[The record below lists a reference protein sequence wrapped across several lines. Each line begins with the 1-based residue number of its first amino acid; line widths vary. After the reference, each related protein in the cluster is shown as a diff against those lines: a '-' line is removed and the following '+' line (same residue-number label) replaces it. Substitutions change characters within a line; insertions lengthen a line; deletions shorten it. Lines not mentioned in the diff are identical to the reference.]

1 MGLFTRFRKGKADDV
16 VDDDEVLARL
26 SANSELQRQRAQADL
41 QRDIAR
47 ATALKIDAIEAAMA
61 ADMFDDPEPAF
72 RRPPRPAPMPQEQ
85 DGNTLPLLDGAV
97 TELLGD
103 EDIPAE
109 AAAAERAPVVE
120 EAALLYAGGD
130 SGAARQLLVAAVAE
144 DGRATGTRDR
154 TAWWMLFDL
163 YHVQGE
169 QDAFDDL
176 AIDYA
181 STFETS
187 PPMWQPPPAGA
198 EGYSGIAPTVQ
209 FSGVL
214 DERAQPQA
222 ERLRA
227 VAEAAVLRVD
237 FSRVQAVTPAGCGP
251 VLDALRAVPP
261 QRELQLAGAEELVAQ
276 LRALLDV
283 GRRDEGEA
291 PWLLLLELLRLLNRE
306 KDFEETAMDYCV
318 TFEMSPPQF
327 VAPGNVASTPRQASG
342 PTADR
347 YLLPQVI
354 EGDSQA
360 LLAAIRA
367 YAGQATTL
375 VFDCSHLVRI
385 DLTAGGQWLAC
396 LRELAQQGPRR
407 IELRELNHLAAALLR
422 LLGFADVARL
432 FPHRY

>member
-1 MGLFTRFRKGKADDV
+1 
-16 VDDDEVLARL
+16 
-26 SANSELQRQRAQADL
+26 
-41 QRDIAR
+41 
-47 ATALKIDAIEAAMA
+47 
-61 ADMFDDPEPAF
+61 
-72 RRPPRPAPMPQEQ
+72 
-85 DGNTLPLLDGAV
+85 
-97 TELLGD
+97 
-103 EDIPAE
+103 
-109 AAAAERAPVVE
+109 VVE

-130 SGAARQLLVAAVAE
+130 SGAARQLLAVAVA
-144 DGRATGTRDR
+144 DDVRATGTRDR

-163 YHVQGE
+163 FHVLGE
-169 QDAFDDL
+169 QEAFDDL

-187 PPMWQPPPAGA
+187 PPMWQPPPAGTD
-198 EGYSGIAPTVQ
+198 GYSGVAPTVQ

-214 DERAQPQA
+214 DERARLQA

-227 VAEAAVLRVD
+227 AAEAPVLRVD
-237 FSRVQAVTPAGCGP
+237 FSRVQAVTPAGCAP

-261 QRELQLAGAEELVAQ
+261 QRELQLAGAEEVVAQ

-306 KDFEETAMDYCV
+306 KAFEETAMDYCV
-318 TFEMSPPQF
+318 TFEISPPQF
-327 VAPGNVASTPRQASG
+327 VAPGNVASTPRQASA
-342 PTADR
+342 PAADR

-354 EGDSQA
+354 EGDSA
-360 LLAAIRA
+360 PLLAAIRA
-367 YAGQATTL
+367 YAGQGTTL

-385 DLTAGGQWLAC
+385 DLTAGGQLLGC
-396 LRELAQQGPRR
+396 LRELAQAGQRHL
-407 IELRELNHLAAALLR
+407 ELRELNHLVAAVLR

>member
-1 MGLFTRFRKGKADDV
+1 MGLFTRFRKGKTDHS

-26 SANSELQRQRAQADL
+26 SANSELRRQREQADL

-61 ADMFDDPEPAF
+61 ADMFDDPEPTF
-72 RRPPRPAPMPQEQ
+72 RRPPRPTPPAQQ

-103 EDIPAE
+103 EETPAE

-130 SGAARQLLVAAVAE
+130 AAAARQLLAAAVA
-144 DGRATGTRDR
+144 DDSGAPGARDR
-154 TAWWMLFDL
+154 TTWWMLFDL
-163 YHVQGE
+163 YHVLGE

-181 STFETS
+181 SRFETS
-187 PPMWQPPPAGA
+187 PPSWQPPPAGA
-198 EGYSGIAPTVQ
+198 AGYSGVAPTVQ
-209 FSGVL
+209 FSGML
-214 DERAQPQA
+214 DERAVTQA
-222 ERLRA
+222 ERLRT
-227 VAEAAVLRVD
+227 AADAPVLRVD
-237 FSRVQAVTPAGCGP
+237 FSRVLAVTPAGCGP
-251 VLDALRAVPP
+251 VLDALRAVSP
-261 QRELQLAGAEELVAQ
+261 QRELQLAGAGELVAH

-306 KDFEETAMDYCV
+306 KEFEETAMDYCV

-327 VAPGNVASTPRQASG
+327 VAPGNVANTPRQAG
-342 PTADR
+342 APAADR
-347 YLLPQVI
+347 YLLPHVI
-354 EGDSQA
+354 EADVEP
-360 LLAAIRA
+360 LLAAICA
-367 YAGQATTL
+367 YAGQGAML

-385 DLTAGGQWLAC
+385 DLAAGGQLLGC
-396 LRELAQQGPRR
+396 LRALAQDASRR
-407 IELRELNHLAAALLR
+407 IELRELNHLVAALLR